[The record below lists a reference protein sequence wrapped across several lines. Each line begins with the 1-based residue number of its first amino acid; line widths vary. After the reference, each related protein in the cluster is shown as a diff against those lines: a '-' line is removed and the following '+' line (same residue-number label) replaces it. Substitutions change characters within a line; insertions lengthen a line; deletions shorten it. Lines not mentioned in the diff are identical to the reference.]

1 MGKMLKQYVLMILIL
16 AISLAATTASAGF
29 MELRIVDSQSYA
41 EIIQLTLLGTSLF
54 LFASLVR
61 KHKK

>member
-1 MGKMLKQYVLMILIL
+1 MLKQTILMILIL

-29 MELRIVDSQSYA
+29 IDLRIVDSQSYA
-41 EIIQLTLLGTSLF
+41 EVIQMSLLGTSLF

-61 KHKK
+61 KHKR